1 MVSKIKHSFA
11 LKWMYWIDTLQI
23 VNEDIKVEYINYLH
37 YFTCMIH
44 PKIIYMVNI
53 NVCEN
58 NSTTSI
64 SIYEER

>member
-11 LKWMYWIDTLQI
+11 LNWMYCIEPLQI
-23 VNEDIKVEYINYLH
+23 VNEDIRVEYISYLH

-44 PKIIYMVNI
+44 PKIIYMVNVS
-53 NVCEN
+53 VCEN

-64 SIYEER
+64 SIY